1 MGAGLTL
8 EAGRNDVASM
18 TRGAWLVAWGRDVSS
33 LLGFATVSALVAVAW
48 MLVRTDR
55 GRYDLGTGD
64 AVLAFS
70 MFAAAGPAWSAWRWL
85 ALRGGARGR
94 GAAGRRVWL
103 LGALHPVA
111 LPSWLWLTSTL
122 LVSGAGVL
130 ELTAMVSFAVF
141 LTGAVLM
148 AGSAVLLLARPS
160 AAPLHEWFA
169 RASFGGRR

>member
-8 EAGRNDVASM
+8 EAGQNDVASQ
-18 TRGAWLVAWGRDVSS
+18 TRAARLAAWGRDLSS
-33 LLGFATVSALVAVAW
+33 LIGFTTVSALVAVGW
-48 MLVRTDR
+48 MLARTDR

-64 AVLAFS
+64 AVLALS
-70 MFAAAGPAWSAWRWL
+70 VFAAAGPAWSAWRWL
-85 ALRGGARGR
+85 ALRDGARGR
-94 GAAGRRVWL
+94 GGAGTRLWL
-103 LGALHPVA
+103 VVALHPTA
-111 LPSWLWLTSTL
+111 LPSWLWLTAAL
-122 LVSGAGVL
+122 MVSGVGLL
-130 ELTAMVSFAVF
+130 ELAAMAPLAMF